1 MVDWEFLLQKEGDR
15 SWLPLDTPD
24 VEILEGRYRIIARSN
39 KTDTDIAIHIAHL
52 ATEEHPPKRRV
63 QTRTGHTNSDG
74 LIVVIPFTHLQ
85 PGQWELECTATE
97 ADPTW
102 RYAVQL
108 HVLVGDCHPE
118 DWEPEW
124 THPTATTLTSSV
136 EAIAASSPQTSVD
149 ASTPTNPFLNAPLER
164 LLQLTEQ
171 MSDDLVNDLVRDLNL
186 PTSAQPQPTPSVSA
200 ESITTTPERHI
211 TPTLVL
217 PAHATCRLEL
227 ADMALVTQPNQP
239 LAIVGKVT
247 VTLPT
252 PPKTANAENGSTLAE
267 PVPDP
272 WEAEVSTL
280 NEATDQILEAVELT
294 LRDPQTLQVLVSD
307 RVALTGTEFPAA
319 FSFIATLPDK
329 LATHLVIGE
338 VLLLGAPANAPDQSR
353 VITTQPFTVTVNLG
367 ELTNHLTRLSKVI
380 AKQTAADERD
390 DLPSR
395 LSAQIAKD
403 NLVDLSF
410 LQLGTP
416 FAAKAGQTLSQTGD
430 RAEEATLELSFL
442 EAEPPVEAEP
452 VKPKS
457 FSLAGQPLPPQ
468 LYTPAADTPKKR
480 SLELP
485 GFVLRKPPSAEG
497 EQLAPTPTAE
507 TPTPDS
513 LLEAPLDPDPD
524 LEQSAPVGSDAPIE
538 DVAEQPL
545 APPVETTPETKSEV
559 SEPAAINLPSPD
571 HMAFQA
577 LRLQDRFFDR
587 LSSLATS
594 SQAAQ
599 PAIPQTD
606 NPFGAIAEEA
616 ALLSGEPDYLS
627 QEIVVDDDEPLP
639 TRSTTQTA
647 TETQT
652 NPLLLSEDEPV
663 PTPELWIGP
672 NELIAGNTINLRV
685 RIPNLQ
691 PKIYIKLWITDCETR
706 SLLDPPRWLTDLIP
720 NGQGDLEVVAP
731 LRVPFGSL
739 DIRFEAI
746 AVEMATQRESHKASL
761 ERAVLPPDLPPL
773 SLDELGI

>member
-1 MVDWEFLLQKEGDR
+1 
-15 SWLPLDTPD
+15 
-24 VEILEGRYRIIARSN
+24 
-39 KTDTDIAIHIAHL
+39 
-52 ATEEHPPKRRV
+52 
-63 QTRTGHTNSDG
+63 
-74 LIVVIPFTHLQ
+74 
-85 PGQWELECTATE
+85 
-97 ADPTW
+97 
-102 RYAVQL
+102 VQL

-124 THPTATTLTSSV
+124 THPTATAPNPTV
-136 EAIAASSPQTSVD
+136 ESTVPSPQTPGNT
-149 ASTPTNPFLNAPLER
+149 STPTNPFLNAPLER

-171 MSDDLVNDLVRDLNL
+171 MSDELVNDLVRDLNL
-186 PTSAQPQPTPSVSA
+186 PTSAQPQPASSGSA
-200 ESITTTPERHI
+200 ESTKTASERQVDSS
-211 TPTLVL
+211 LVL
-217 PAHATCRLEL
+217 PAHAACRLEL
-227 ADMALVTQPNQP
+227 ADIALVTQPNQP
-239 LAIVGKVT
+239 LAIAGQVT

-252 PPKTANAENGSTLAE
+252 PPKTEGEANDLALAE
-267 PVPDP
+267 SVPDP
-272 WEAEVSTL
+272 WEADALTVD
-280 NEATDQILEAVELT
+280 EATDQILEAVELT

-307 RVALTGTEFPAA
+307 RVALTGAEFPAA
-319 FSFIATLPDK
+319 FSFTATLPDK
-329 LATHLVIGE
+329 LSTHLVIGE
-338 VLLLGAPANAPDQSR
+338 VLLLGASATAPDQSR

-395 LSAQIAKD
+395 LSAQMAKE
-403 NLVDLSF
+403 NSVNLSF
-410 LQLGTP
+410 LQLTAP
-416 FAAKAGQTLSQTGD
+416 SAKPGQTLAQTGD

-442 EAEPPVEAEP
+442 EAEQPVEVEP
-452 VKPKS
+452 AKPKS

-468 LYTPAADTPKKR
+468 LYTPPADTPKKR

-485 GFVLRKPPSAEG
+485 GFVLRKPDPVELEQPTSAPVVEV
-497 EQLAPTPTAE
+497 TS
-507 TPTPDS
+507 TPDT
-513 LLEAPLDPDPD
+513 LLEMPLDPD
-524 LEQSAPVGSDAPIE
+524 LEQSSPVVADSPIE
-538 DVAEQPL
+538 DVTEQPL
-545 APPVETTPETKSEV
+545 TPPVESESETKPEA
-559 SEPAAINLPSPD
+559 SEPAAIDLPSPD

-599 PAIPQTD
+599 PTIPQTD

-639 TRSTTQTA
+639 ARSTTQTA

-652 NPLLLSEDEPV
+652 NPLLLPEDEPV
-663 PTPELWIGP
+663 PTPELWIGT
-672 NELIAGNTINLRV
+672 NELIAGNMVNLRV

-720 NGQGDLEVVAP
+720 NGQDDLEVVTS

-739 DIRFEAI
+739 EIRFEAI

>member
-97 ADPTW
+97 ADPSW
-102 RYAVQL
+102 RYTVQL

-124 THPTATTLTSSV
+124 THPTATAPTPTV
-136 EAIAASSPQTSVD
+136 ESTVPSPQTPVNP
-149 ASTPTNPFLNAPLER
+149 STPTNPFLNAPLER

-171 MSDDLVNDLVRDLNL
+171 MSDELVNDLVRDLNL
-186 PTSAQPQPTPSVSA
+186 PTSAQPQPAPSVSA
-200 ESITTTPERHI
+200 ESITIAPERQAS
-211 TPTLVL
+211 PTLVL

-227 ADMALVTQPNQP
+227 ADIALVTQPNQP
-239 LAIVGKVT
+239 LAIAGHIT
-247 VTLPT
+247 ATLPS
-252 PPKTANAENGSTLAE
+252 PPETASEENGSTLVD

-272 WEAEVSTL
+272 WEAEVSAL
-280 NEATDQILEAVELT
+280 NEATEQILEAVELT

-319 FSFIATLPDK
+319 FSFTATLPDK

-338 VLLLGAPANAPDQSR
+338 VLLLGAPATAPDQSR

-380 AKQTAADERD
+380 AKQAAADERD

-403 NLVDLSF
+403 NSVDLSF
-410 LQLGTP
+410 LRLGTP
-416 FAAKAGQTLSQTGD
+416 FAAKTGQTLSQTGD

-442 EAEPPVEAEP
+442 EAEQPVEVEP
-452 VKPKS
+452 AKPKS

-485 GFVLRKPPSAEG
+485 GFVLRKPPAVEV
-497 EQLAPTPTAE
+497 EPATPTPVTE
-507 TPTPDS
+507 PTSTPDS
-513 LLEAPLDPDPD
+513 LLETPLDPDPD
-524 LEQSAPVGSDAPIE
+524 LEQSAPGVSDAPIE

-545 APPVETTPETKSEV
+545 APPVETTSEAKSEV
-559 SEPAAINLPSPD
+559 SEPAAIDLPSPD

-594 SQAAQ
+594 SQSAQ
-599 PAIPQTD
+599 PTIPQAE

-663 PTPELWIGP
+663 PTPDLWIGT

-739 DIRFEAI
+739 EIRFEAI
-746 AVEMATQRESHKASL
+746 SVEMATQRESHKASL
-761 ERAVLPPDLPPL
+761 ERSVLPPDLPPL